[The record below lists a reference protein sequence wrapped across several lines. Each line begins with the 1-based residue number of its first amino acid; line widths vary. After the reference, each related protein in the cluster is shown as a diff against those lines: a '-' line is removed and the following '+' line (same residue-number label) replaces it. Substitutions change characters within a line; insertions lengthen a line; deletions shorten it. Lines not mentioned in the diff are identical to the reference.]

1 MLVLLAASPVTA
13 PFSSC
18 DLRLFTAGTAIIEP
32 AFAQFGAM
40 SGVENASGDAY
51 SLSPLDSR
59 SVLPPDSS
67 ASVSIPAVRVARSA
81 QMVWTTAPRDRHRC
95 PHDPSASMIVLRV

>member
-40 SGVENASGDAY
+40 SGVESANGDAY
-51 SLSPLDSR
+51 SLSPVDSR
-59 SVLPPDSS
+59 NVLPPDSA
-67 ASVSIPAVRVARSA
+67 ASVAIPAAHVVKSA
-81 QMVWTTAPRDRHRC
+81 QRTWRTAPRDRARC